1 MQIEPNKKVKILV
14 THSECDQMAEGD
26 TIFLNGPMLESDK
39 SSSICVT
46 ALLGI
51 YPWVFA
57 SRFGIKSND
66 LEWDNGYRIWCP
78 EKLVE
83 FTITTIEAS

>member
-1 MQIEPNKKVKILV
+1 MKVEPSKEVRIVV
-14 THSECDQMAEGD
+14 THSDCEQISEGD
-26 TIFLNGPMLESDK
+26 TYFLKGPMLDCDR
-39 SSSICVT
+39 SSPVCVT
-46 ALLGI
+46 AMISI

-57 SRFGIKSND
+57 ARFGIKSED
-66 LEWDNGYRIWCP
+66 LEWDNGYRVWCP